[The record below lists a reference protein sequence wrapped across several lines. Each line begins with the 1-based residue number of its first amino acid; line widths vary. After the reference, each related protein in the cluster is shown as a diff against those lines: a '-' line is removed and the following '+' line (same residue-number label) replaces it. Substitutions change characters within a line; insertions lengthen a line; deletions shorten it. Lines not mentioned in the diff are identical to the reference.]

1 MNFRTILSALL
12 IGTLAACGGGDS
24 GGKAIP
30 VGEAVAPN
38 FRDAKPV
45 DFKGQTP
52 ARFPVHGI
60 DAARFQ
66 KSVNW
71 KQARRNGV
79 NFAFIKATEGGD
91 LLDSSFK
98 SHWRGA
104 GQAGVARGAYHF
116 YYFCTTPE
124 VQARWF
130 IKNVP
135 RAKGM
140 LPPVLDMEWNP
151 FSPTCAHR
159 RPEARVVQDEMR
171 RWLKI
176 VEAHYGQRPIIYTT
190 PRFYKENKLAQFKG
204 YEYWLRTTA
213 KTPRQAYPGE
223 SWRFWQYSMTGL
235 IDGIAGEVDLNLF
248 NGNRAQWNAWLAA
261 RAHR

>member
-1 MNFRTILSALL
+1 MNLRTGFAILGLAL
-12 IGTLAACGGGDS
+12 LAACSSD
-24 GGKAIP
+24 KPIP
-30 VGEAVAPN
+30 IGAPVALN
-38 FRDAKPV
+38 FRDADPV
-45 DFKGQTP
+45 DFKGQHP
-52 ARFPVHGI
+52 ARYRVQGI

-66 KSVNW
+66 TQIDW
-71 KQARRNGV
+71 GTARRNGV
-79 NFAFIKATEGGD
+79 SFAFLKATEGGD
-91 LLDSSFK
+91 LLDPMFK

-130 IKNVP
+130 IRNVP
-135 RAKGM
+135 RSKGM

-159 RPEARVVQDEMR
+159 RPDARVVQDEMK

-176 VEAHYGQRPIIYTT
+176 VEAYYGVRPIIYTT
-190 PRFYKENKLAQFKG
+190 PRFYEENNLKGFKG

-213 KTPRQAYPGE
+213 KAPRETFPGQ
-223 SWRFWQYSMTGL
+223 SWRFWQYSATGL
-235 IDGIAGEVDLNLF
+235 IGGIQGEVDLNAF
-248 NGNRAQWNAWLAA
+248 SGSPQEWTAWLGS
-261 RAHR
+261 RAVK